1 VKRRDLAAATS
12 VLAIFVGVAGCGDD
26 VIKSTGQ
33 PPPPPR
39 RGAAASA
46 SASAS
51 ASAPPIV
58 FGEAD
63 FTTSDRNRDPFRGYP
78 EIFVLD
84 NDTKRTAQTQVIA
97 KRFALDELKLVAI
110 VTGGTNPRAMFIDP
124 EGKGHIVTL
133 GQLIG
138 RSELVKAGGAGG
150 AEYDLNWRV
159 DRIREGDVVFV
170 RENPGRANVP
180 TATRVVALRP
190 EGDSDKPRRLPPGP
204 SEHPVFFSSR
214 LRGARRLCARERP
227 APSCSSHFLDP
238 TTWPRAGRAAYDRE
252 RVRRDRA

>member
-1 VKRRDLAAATS
+1 MKKRDLAAAGA
-12 VLAIFVGVAGCGDD
+12 VLGIFVGVAGCGDD
-26 VIKSTGQ
+26 VVKSTGQ
-33 PPPPPR
+33 PTAPPPR
-39 RGAAASA
+39 RGAASA
-46 SASAS
+46 SASGSSS
-51 ASAPPIV
+51 AAPVV

-84 NDTKRTAQTQVIA
+84 TNDNKRTAQTQVVA

-190 EGDSDKPRRLPPGP
+190 EGSEDNKPRR
-204 SEHPVFFSSR
+204 
-214 LRGARRLCARERP
+214 
-227 APSCSSHFLDP
+227 
-238 TTWPRAGRAAYDRE
+238 
-252 RVRRDRA
+252 